1 MKRATVIT
9 LLAVGSST
17 ALLSGCP
24 SASAPTS
31 PSVPSI
37 PMPPSTI
44 SLPTGLPGSNSGA
57 GGGVE
62 RSAGTENT
70 PSGAEGAPTNDP
82 DVASMP
88 AGADPGFGES
98 PGNDFAL
105 PSLIDEEPTFSSAS
119 AVSNSGGAS
128 GEGAEEGSDMVVEPV
143 PPTVVDVSNTQPSR
157 TQTMSAPDWENSD
170 TMTTEERIAVLDKQL
185 EASTGVFDAIILEEQ
200 RQQRSS
206 RREEA
211 ATAPQTD
218 TETTVA
224 GRNPYESPAQS
235 GYGSTGGGLG
245 GPVGA
250 SPDNPAVYEAPE
262 DIPTGND
269 DDIVARQLREAA
281 IREPDADIREALWN
295 EYRKYKGLEIPE

>member
-1 MKRATVIT
+1 
-9 LLAVGSST
+9 
-17 ALLSGCP
+17 
-24 SASAPTS
+24 
-31 PSVPSI
+31 
-37 PMPPSTI
+37 MPPSTI
-44 SLPTGLPGSNSGA
+44 SLPTGLPGSSSGA

-70 PSGAEGAPTNDP
+70 ASGAEGAPTSGP
-82 DVASMP
+82 DVASTP
-88 AGADPGFGES
+88 AGSEPGFGETT
-98 PGNDFAL
+98 GNDFAL

-119 AVSNSGGAS
+119 AASNGGGAS
-128 GEGAEEGSDMVVEPV
+128 GEGAETSSEMVVEPV
-143 PPTVVDVSNTQPSR
+143 PPSVVDVTDTQPSG
-157 TQTMSAPDWENSD
+157 TQTVITPDWGDTD

-211 ATAPQTD
+211 TTAPQTETD
-218 TETTVA
+218 TAVA

-235 GYGSTGGGLG
+235 GYGSMGGGLG
-245 GPVGA
+245 GRVGA

-262 DIPTGND
+262 DIPAEND

-281 IREPDADIREALWN
+281 MREPDADIREALWN